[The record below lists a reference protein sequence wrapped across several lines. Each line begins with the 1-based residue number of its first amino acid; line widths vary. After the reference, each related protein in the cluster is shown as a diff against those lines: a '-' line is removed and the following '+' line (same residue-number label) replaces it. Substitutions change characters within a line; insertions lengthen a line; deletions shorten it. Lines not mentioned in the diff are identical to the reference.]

1 MTMRQPSS
9 SRSEFRIRVDQ
20 LGCTKLRHLHRRS
33 KPDANVRVAARP
45 DAEQLLAPATD
56 EEVKKILRKV
66 DPIVVPLCL
75 FAFRE

>member
-1 MTMRQPSS
+1 
-9 SRSEFRIRVDQ
+9 
-20 LGCTKLRHLHRRS
+20 
-33 KPDANVRVAARP
+33 VAARP